1 MNQFYDINTCR
12 QFNMLGEYI
21 NCYSKVIEKNEN
33 LKDNEEEKT
42 DRSSQPEANDEER
55 FEINTEEVNLSN
67 GNGEVD
73 ELFSEIDDLVS
84 LSPISLNF
92 GCSLDENDPVKTK
105 IMEKRA
111 VNYYDN
117 VVLASK
123 LKLANEQIS
132 QLQEKIKRSSD
143 DYFKMEQMMKQ
154 IYYNDLRELKK
165 ESEEQIMD
173 NKNKMNLL
181 LQIYNEN
188 QQMWNDRKQLLNN
201 VLNDYIVNIND
212 CLAVKDLYDV
222 FDTGNSGVLGQE

>member
-1 MNQFYDINTCR
+1 
-12 QFNMLGEYI
+12 
-21 NCYSKVIEKNEN
+21 
-33 LKDNEEEKT
+33 
-42 DRSSQPEANDEER
+42 
-55 FEINTEEVNLSN
+55 
-67 GNGEVD
+67 
-73 ELFSEIDDLVS
+73 
-84 LSPISLNF
+84 
-92 GCSLDENDPVKTK
+92 
-105 IMEKRA
+105 MEKRA
-111 VNYYDN
+111 INYYDN

-132 QLQEKIKRSSD
+132 QLQERIKRSSD

-173 NKNKMNLL
+173 NRNKMNLL

-188 QQMWNDRKQLLNN
+188 QQMWNDRKQLLNT

-222 FDTGNSGVLGQE
+222 FDAHNAGAVGQE

>member
-1 MNQFYDINTCR
+1 M
-12 QFNMLGEYI
+12 G
-21 NCYSKVIEKNEN
+21 
-33 LKDNEEEKT
+33 
-42 DRSSQPEANDEER
+42 
-55 FEINTEEVNLSN
+55 
-67 GNGEVD
+67 
-73 ELFSEIDDLVS
+73 
-84 LSPISLNF
+84 
-92 GCSLDENDPVKTK
+92 
-105 IMEKRA
+105 KRA

-132 QLQEKIKRSSD
+132 QLQEKIRRSSD

-188 QQMWNDRKQLLNN
+188 QKMWNDRKELLNT
-201 VLNDYIVNIND
+201 VLNDYIANIND
-212 CLAVKDLYDV
+212 CLAVKDFYDV
-222 FDTGNSGVLGQE
+222 FEAGNAGVVGQE